1 VKKTKVGEMNAR
13 ELAETLRSKLAPC
26 HPKVFKKPVFVFV
39 RTEMLPNRNSP
50 RSKKKICYVSHNK
63 TFRECP
69 YVAWVPPD
77 DEKVEETAAK
87 LALALAIQHGLVRNV
102 QGLNNINNLL
112 TSSGEK

>member
-1 VKKTKVGEMNAR
+1 MKKTKVGEMNAR
-13 ELAETLRSKLAPC
+13 ELANALRSKLVPC

-87 LALALAIQHGLVRNV
+87 LALALVR
-102 QGLNNINNLL
+102 
-112 TSSGEK
+112 SGEK